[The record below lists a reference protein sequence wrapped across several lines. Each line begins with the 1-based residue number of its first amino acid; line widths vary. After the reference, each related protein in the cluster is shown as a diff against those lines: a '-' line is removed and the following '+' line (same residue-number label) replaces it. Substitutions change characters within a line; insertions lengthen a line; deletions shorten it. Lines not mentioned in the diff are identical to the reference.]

1 MAFSNPFVFRLFLA
15 AFLALAL
22 FTAPAARAFGLFSSG
37 DFCKLPDG
45 VEAAYSKGLHFLAAT
60 QRADGA
66 WGDGYGRE
74 PGVVG
79 LCVVAM
85 LAHGD
90 DPNYGTY
97 AVNIK
102 RGINYI
108 LSNAN
113 KGNGYIGRSMYNH
126 GFATL
131 ALAESYGMV
140 DDDRIGPILE
150 KAVALLLT
158 SQAKNPHNAW
168 RYSPT
173 SRDADTTVSGA
184 CFVALIAAANAG
196 IEVPD
201 KAIKESLKYYASCQ
215 SEDGGIGY
223 VGPGGSNLPRTAIGA
238 LVYSLARKTNATT
251 YKRMFSYLNSN
262 TPGPNNTFGY
272 FHYYL
277 YYAAQAYFRS
287 PKKDVWNRWNLA
299 NIKLLQTSQQGN
311 GAWRGSYGTTFATA
325 ASLLSLALNYRYL
338 PIYER

>member
-1 MAFSNPFVFRLFLA
+1 M
-15 AFLALAL
+15 ALAL
-22 FTAPAARAFGLFSSG
+22 FAAPAARAFGLFSSG

-45 VEAAYSKGLHFLAAT
+45 VEATYSKGLRFLAAT
-60 QRADGA
+60 QRADGT

-74 PGVVG
+74 VGVVG

-90 DPNYGTY
+90 DPNYGPY

-113 KGNGYIGRSMYNH
+113 KGNGYIGGSMYNH

-173 SRDADTTVSGA
+173 STDADTTVSGA

-196 IEVPD
+196 VEVPS

-215 SEDGGIGY
+215 SDDGGIGY
-223 VGPGGSNLPRTAIGA
+223 VSPGGSNLPRTAIGA
-238 LVYSLARKTNATT
+238 LVYSLARKTNTT
-251 YKRMFSYLNSN
+251 VYKRMLSYLQSNSSDASRSS
-262 TPGPNNTFGY
+262 GY

-277 YYAAQAYFRS
+277 YYASQTYFRS
-287 PKKDVWNRWNLA
+287 PKTNLWTRWNLA
-299 NIKLLQTSQQGN
+299 NIKILQMSQQSD